1 MHSAFSFMDRLA
13 NGIARATPRR
23 RIDIAL
29 ERPIVSFS
37 FDDVPETALSNGA
50 RILEDHGVRGTFY
63 VAGALAGGFYE
74 GQPMLGT
81 SDYRELA
88 NRGHEIA
95 HHTFSHLKP
104 RELGWGYAADLD
116 LNDDF
121 LGEITDEPVRNFAFP
136 YGLSAPW
143 ARRELRGRF
152 RSGRSA
158 EKGINRGTTDLD
170 YLWAVDLNGRSS
182 DAEMLGW
189 IADAAR
195 ESGWLIYL
203 THDVKDPPS
212 PFGCRPSTLTQLVT
226 RALDI
231 GAEILTVDKALDRL
245 GAPK

>member
-1 MHSAFSFMDRLA
+1 MHSGFSFMDRLA

-23 RIDIAL
+23 RIEITL

-50 RILEDHGVRGTFY
+50 RILEDHGARGTFY

-74 GQPMLGT
+74 GQAMLT
-81 SDYRELA
+81 SADYRELA

-95 HHTFSHLKP
+95 HHTFSHMKP

-121 LGEITDEPVRNFAFP
+121 LEDVTGERVRNFAFP
-136 YGLSAPW
+136 YGLSAP
-143 ARRELRGRF
+143 RVQHELGRRF

-158 EKGINRGTTDLD
+158 QKGINRGTTDLD
-170 YLWAVDLNGRSS
+170 YLWAVDVNVSTTEPEALQ
-182 DAEMLGW
+182 W
-189 IADAAR
+189 IADAAK
-195 ESGWLIYL
+195 EPGWLIYL

-212 PFGCRPSTLTQLVT
+212 PFGCRPAMLTGMVEA
-226 RALDI
+226 ALAA